1 MNVTMNAEKI
11 SAGLVMGGYVK
22 PTDGFGEYLNTS
34 DGVGERFD
42 SPVGLYKRQATG
54 VAANSVW
61 AQD

>member
-1 MNVTMNAEKI
+1 
-11 SAGLVMGGYVK
+11 
-22 PTDGFGEYLNTS
+22 LNTS
-34 DGVGERFD
+34 DGIGERFD